1 MRLRIWIYLGT
12 GRVNIGQQGGSVI
25 YLPCTTSTCVVEL
38 WTRGCQ
44 ERARGAAV
52 APTRP
57 PTAMLGFLASAAGY
71 SPIVRARPLMLP
83 EAAAFYTSVV
93 HGEQLTPA
101 QRLLLERRSL
111 NEMKER
117 PP

>member
-1 MRLRIWIYLGT
+1 M
-12 GRVNIGQQGGSVI
+12 
-25 YLPCTTSTCVVEL
+25 EL
-38 WTRGCQ
+38 WTRSCQ
-44 ERARGAAV
+44 ERAALPPRQ
-52 APTRP
+52 P
-57 PTAMLGFLASAAGY
+57 PTAMLAFLASAPGY